1 MVQTPSTSGC
11 DTVWY
16 LIIGASNHMTS
27 HKHLFAEMT
36 ELGEIVSFGDVSKVE
51 VKGKENVKFL
61 QKNGELRMIE
71 AIYYISKIKSN
82 ILSMDQLMEKGF
94 EIFMKKRTL
103 HLRDSRGITIAQIQ
117 MGENIMF
124 KLNLQRIEKKYLK
137 INKEDEV

>member
-1 MVQTPSTSGC
+1 
-11 DTVWY
+11 
-16 LIIGASNHMTS
+16 MTS
-27 HKHLFAEMT
+27 HKHLFTEMT
-36 ELGEIVSFGDVSKVE
+36 ELGGIVSFGDVSKVE

-103 HLRDSRGITIAQIQ
+103 HLRDSRGKTIAQIQ